1 VKEWVTGLLS
11 WRKGKKNKICV
22 SATLFCNSDACLYT
36 YKDAQQSSDNI

>member
-22 SATLFCNSDACLYT
+22 SATLFCNSDACLYV